1 MAGQPGV
8 IQLSHLEQT
17 IYFASQRRGVNL
29 LNADV
34 VTRLVDVSRKH
45 AVNLLSS
52 MARKG
57 ALYRFGRG
65 RYVVIPPDVLYERK
79 SYVVDP
85 HLIIDEL
92 MKANGAG
99 DLYYVAYQSAAAL
112 HGAAHQLPFALM
124 VATPHQRRPI
134 ELGQARIQFVQLK
147 RPKFFGFRE
156 MSYHEAHLNVSDR
169 EKTILDCLERF
180 DLCGGVGEVART
192 ISVLVR
198 LDRREITSDRL
209 LDYLNRMGNQAL
221 TQRLGLIL
229 ERLSTLQV
237 VDENLIADIARLVGE
252 HVYPLDPHGPAGGG
266 LDARWRI
273 RENIDVLR
281 ASNVRWPG

>member
-1 MAGQPGV
+1 V

-57 ALYRFGRG
+57 ALYRIGRG

-79 SYVVDP
+79 SYVIDP

-92 MKANGAG
+92 IKANGAE

-147 RPKFFGFRE
+147 RLKFFGFWE

-180 DLCGGVGEVART
+180 DLCGGVDEVART
-192 ISVLVR
+192 ISVL
-198 LDRREITSDRL
+198 LEEIASDRL
-209 LDYLNRMGNQAL
+209 LDYLNRMGNQAM

-229 ERLSTLQV
+229 ERLSTLQA
-237 VDENLIADIARLVGE
+237 VDESLIADIARLVGE

-266 LDARWRI
+266 LETRWRI
-273 RENIDVLR
+273 RENVDVLR
-281 ASNVRWPG
+281 ASNVHWPG